1 MAILKSDSK
10 EIEVSDGESVIE
22 SCEILG
28 VPFGCTS
35 GVCGTCM
42 TTVIE
47 GMENLSE
54 LSPNEVAMGVSPPE
68 RLMCQCFIKGGEVK
82 ISC

>member
-1 MAILKSDSK
+1 MGILKSETRSVEVNDGDSIL
-10 EIEVSDGESVIE
+10 EA
-22 SCEILG
+22 CEILG

-42 TTVIE
+42 TTVLE
-47 GMENLSE
+47 GIENLSE
-54 LSPNEVAMGVSPPE
+54 LTENEIAMGVAPPE
-68 RLMCQCFIKGGEVK
+68 RLMCQCYLKGGEVK